1 MHAKKVYFC
10 SLQFIGNQM
19 PYSGELS
26 ALVTAILW
34 SFTSVCFSEASVRIG
49 SLQVNISRLLFA
61 AFFLLSTILI
71 MGFSIQLSASQI
83 INLSLSGLIG
93 LIFGDSFLFR
103 AYQNIGPRLSQLLM
117 ASAPAMTAIMA
128 FLFLGEIFSF
138 WGIIGMII
146 TLLGI
151 ALVVMEKNEI
161 PTSKY
166 KISKSGIFYGFMGAL
181 GQAAGLIFAKKAFAE
196 GDINGFVATFIRI
209 AASIIVILPMGLM
222 VRRFKNPIRVFAND
236 KKALGFTTAG
246 AILGPYLGITF
257 SLIAVANTNVGIA
270 ATIMATSPIIMLPMI
285 KYFYKEKL
293 SWKSI
298 TGAFIAVAGVAIL
311 FMR

>member
-1 MHAKKVYFC
+1 M
-10 SLQFIGNQM
+10 L
-19 PYSGELS
+19 YSGELS
-26 ALVTAILW
+26 ALVTAVLW
-34 SFTSVCFSEASVRIG
+34 SFTSLCFSEASVRVG
-49 SLQVNISRLLFA
+49 SLQVNITRLLFA
-61 AFFLLSTILI
+61 SFFLFSTIIL
-71 MGFSIQLSASQI
+71 MRFPVNLSSSQI

-117 ASAPAMTAIMA
+117 ASAPAMTALLA
-128 FLFLGEIFSF
+128 FMFLGEVFSF
-138 WGIIGMII
+138 WGIIGMVV

-151 ALVVMEKNEI
+151 ALVIMEKNEV
-161 PTSKY
+161 PVSKY

-209 AASIIVILPMGLM
+209 IASVIVILPMGL
-222 VRRFKNPIRVFAND
+222 VIRRYKNPFRVFARD

-246 AILGPYLGITF
+246 SILGPYLGITF
-257 SLIAVANTNVGIA
+257 SLIAVANTKVGIA

-285 KYFYKEKL
+285 RYFYKEKL